1 MKTILMALAL
11 ASLSLSTDALSST
24 LVSPSRTT
32 TSLVYDQLQAT
43 PLYRASD
50 EQPVN
55 LPDLWRSG
63 TPFGVADEVA
73 VCAFLRHFG

>member
-1 MKTILMALAL
+1 MALAV
-11 ASLSLSTDALSST
+11 ASLSSSTDALST
-24 LVSPSRTT
+24 VATPR
-32 TSLVYDQLQAT
+32 TSLVYDQLQSV

-50 EQPVN
+50 EQMVN

-63 TPFGVADEVA
+63 TPFGVADEVV